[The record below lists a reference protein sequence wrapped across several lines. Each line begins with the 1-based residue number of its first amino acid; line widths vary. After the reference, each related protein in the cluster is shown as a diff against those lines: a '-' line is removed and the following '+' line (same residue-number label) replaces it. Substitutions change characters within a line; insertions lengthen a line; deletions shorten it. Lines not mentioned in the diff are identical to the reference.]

1 MNLPGLTV
9 LCGDAL
15 ACLQDLADESIDCVV
30 TSPPYWGL
38 RDYGHEEQIGLE
50 VAFPE
55 FLEKLVRVFAE
66 VKRVLK
72 PSGTC
77 WVNMGD
83 CYTGN
88 GGQFAKE
95 SFLGHRPKPEA
106 KGSRLVK
113 SIDGLPAKSMI
124 GQPWRLAFAL
134 QDQGWILRSEII
146 WHKPAVM
153 PESVGDRPTKAHE
166 QIFLLAKSPRYWYD
180 AEAIREP
187 AQGRGAPIAGWD
199 TGPGNHCSVA
209 FNTPDRR
216 EKQGMR
222 AFNRLRQEAPG
233 RDQDKMIEPVKR
245 SKRDSFKRDGSK
257 REQAIPGQAKGT
269 HRPDRKE
276 AEWDTST
283 RNARSVWTV
292 ATRGYPGAH
301 FATFP
306 IEIPNRCILAGCPEG
321 GTVLDPFAGSGTT
334 LEAALRLGRRAI
346 GIELNPDYIPLIEE
360 RLRGVT
366 PSLFMEAS

>member
-1 MNLPGLTV
+1 MSDHAKILN
-9 LCGDAL
+9 GDAIEML
-15 ACLQDLADESIDCVV
+15 RTLSDESVDCVV

-38 RDYGHEEQIGLE
+38 RDYGHEGQIGLE
-50 VAFPE
+50 TTFGE
-55 FLEKLVRVFAE
+55 FLEKLLGVFSE

-72 PSGTC
+72 PNGTC

-106 KGSRLVK
+106 KRSRLVK
-113 SIDGLPAKSMI
+113 AVDGLPAKSLV

-153 PESVGDRPTKAHE
+153 PESVTDRPTKAHE
-166 QIFLLAKSPRYWYD
+166 QIFLLTKCPRYWYD

-187 AQGRGAPIAGWD
+187 AQGRGAPIGGWD
-199 TGPGNHCSVA
+199 TGPGSHCTVA
-209 FNTPDRR
+209 FNTPDRWQQ
-216 EKQGMR
+216 QGVR
-222 AFNRLRQEAPG
+222 AFNRLRKEAPG
-233 RDQDKMIEPVKR
+233 RMQGPVTAAPSQRRGKGKYSDR
-245 SKRDSFKRDGSK
+245 SVGHPCQSDEWTGRD
-257 REQAIPGQAKGT
+257 
-269 HRPDRKE
+269 
-276 AEWDTST
+276 T
-283 RNARSVWTV
+283 RNARTVWTI
-292 ATRGYPGAH
+292 ASQGYPGAH

-306 IEIPNRCILAGCPEG
+306 IEIPRRCILAGCPEG

-334 LEAALRLGRRAI
+334 LEAAVRLGRRAI
-346 GIELNPDYIPLIEE
+346 GIELNPDYLPLIKS
-360 RLRGVT
+360 RLSGLT